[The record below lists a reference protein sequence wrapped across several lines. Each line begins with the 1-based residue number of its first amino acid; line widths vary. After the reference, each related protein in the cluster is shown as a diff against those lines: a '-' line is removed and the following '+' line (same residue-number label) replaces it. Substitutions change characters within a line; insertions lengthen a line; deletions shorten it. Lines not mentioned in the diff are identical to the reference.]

1 MKTVPAISTGPVDDV
16 RRADPHTRV
25 ALADAVARSARLWRS
40 VADSAAPV
48 PGLTWTVGQT
58 AAHVVGDMSEYT
70 EALTRHVNGDR
81 AALSIPDGSPA
92 RVRTAV
98 NDRHL
103 IDVAERDPRR
113 LADMLEETAARYL
126 AAASAIGTS
135 EGVAILTADGL
146 VLEPAVMTCLLLGE
160 QLVHGLD
167 IARGAHRPWSI
178 GRDDALLVIPA
189 VLSLAPKYLRHSRSS
204 AELPASPP
212 QAGGTPTSG
221 RSGPH
226 RRRTKDLSLSF
237 ELRMRGG
244 CRYRMAITDGTGVV
258 TAAGE
263 KADCVIT
270 ADPVAFLLIGLG
282 RVPQFSQ
289 LLRGKL
295 RAGGRKPWLAAKFG
309 TLLASP

>member
-25 ALADAVARSARLWRS
+25 ALADGVARSARLWRS

-58 AAHVVGDMSEYT
+58 AAHVIGDMRQYT
-70 EALTRHVNGDR
+70 EALTRHLNGDR
-81 AALSIPDGSPA
+81 AGLSIPDGSPA

-113 LADMLEETAARYL
+113 LADMLEETAASYL
-126 AAASAIGTS
+126 AAASAVGTPDD
-135 EGVAILTADGL
+135 VAILTADGL

-167 IARGAHRPWSI
+167 IARAAHRPWSI

-189 VLSLAPKYLRHSRSS
+189 VLSLAPQYLRPS
-204 AELPASPP
+204 
-212 QAGGTPTSG
+212 
-221 RSGPH
+221 
-226 RRRTKDLSLSF
+226 RTKDLNISF

-244 CRYRMAITDGTGVV
+244 CRYRMAITDGAGVV

-270 ADPVAFLLIGLG
+270 ADPVAFLLLGLG
-282 RVPQFSQ
+282 RVPQLPQ

-295 RAGGRKPWLAAKFG
+295 RAGGHKPWLAAKFG

>member
-58 AAHVVGDMSEYT
+58 AAHVVGDMGEYT
-70 EALTRHVNGDR
+70 EALTRHVSGDR

-113 LADMLEETAARYL
+113 LADMLEETAASYL

-167 IARGAHRPWSI
+167 IARAAHRPWSI

-189 VLSLAPKYLRHSRSS
+189 VAFAGAEIPAALADQCQGPQLRAADARRVPLSDGDHRRHRCRH
-204 AELPASPP
+204 
-212 QAGGTPTSG
+212 GGRG
-221 RSGPH
+221 EGGLCDHRRSGCVPAPRFRPSAAVAAASARQAAS
-226 RRRTKDLSLSF
+226 RRAQAMVGRQVRHL
-237 ELRMRGG
+237 
-244 CRYRMAITDGTGVV
+244 
-258 TAAGE
+258 AGQ
-263 KADCVIT
+263 
-270 ADPVAFLLIGLG
+270 PVAA
-282 RVPQFSQ
+282 PC
-289 LLRGKL
+289 
-295 RAGGRKPWLAAKFG
+295 GGGPVCGHHLVATCTW
-309 TLLASP
+309 